1 MSALSAKP
9 SDEEIARR
17 RAAKNAQKQA
27 APKKAPPAAAPPKKK
42 ARDPEAE
49 AAALKESAVGA
60 LVDVGANLQSR
71 GKYDDVARQLRRAA
85 LAGVSRVVL
94 TGCDVAGADAGRACC
109 ERWAAADEP
118 SGLKLAFTAGVHPHD
133 AKDWTG
139 ETSDAI
145 EALAAHPACV
155 SLGECG
161 LDYDRMFS
169 PRDVQLD
176 VFAKQCALAVKLGRA
191 LFAHVREVDAEKGAP
206 LGAYADA
213 VRVLSEAGVDPRR
226 VCVHCF
232 TGGEAELAAVRASA
246 APGGTLATDV
256 PPIRPRRRPR
266 RRVSRRS

>member
-145 EALAAHPACV
+145 EALAAHPAR
-155 SLGECG
+155 G
-161 LDYDRMFS
+161 
-169 PRDVQLD
+169 
-176 VFAKQCALAVKLGRA
+176 GRA
-191 LFAHVREVDAEKGAP
+191 RRQTRDRRAFYVFKTTTPARRRCDHHRKTSVAP
-206 LGAYADA
+206 LRVVVAPAGAC
-213 VRVLSEAGVDPRR
+213 RWGN
-226 VCVHCF
+226 
-232 TGGEAELAAVRASA
+232 AASTTTAC
-246 APGGTLATDV
+246 
-256 PPIRPRRRPR
+256 
-266 RRVSRRS
+266 SRRATSSWTFSRSSARSP

>member
-1 MSALSAKP
+1 
-9 SDEEIARR
+9 
-17 RAAKNAQKQA
+17 
-27 APKKAPPAAAPPKKK
+27 
-42 ARDPEAE
+42 
-49 AAALKESAVGA
+49 
-60 LVDVGANLQSR
+60 
-71 GKYDDVARQLRRAA
+71 
-85 LAGVSRVVL
+85 
-94 TGCDVAGADAGRACC
+94 
-109 ERWAAADEP
+109 
-118 SGLKLAFTAGVHPHD
+118 
-133 AKDWTG
+133 
-139 ETSDAI
+139 
-145 EALAAHPACV
+145 
-155 SLGECG
+155 
-161 LDYDRMFS
+161 MFS